1 MLMML
6 VVPSGVTKLLHWQEA
21 EKGINGTI
29 NNLVTTTGSS
39 GSDDDDAVN
48 EIRTSLWLLEDL
60 LELVKGTYPA
70 N

>member
-39 GSDDDDAVN
+39 GSDDDAVN